1 MINNFCHNI
10 TIYLNVKVMRE
21 YVTKVD
27 RLEEAENLRIS
38 EKKETEYK
46 PVVMGMF
53 LCHLS
58 EVLLLV
64 IIFDLENLCL

>member
-1 MINNFCHNI
+1 
-10 TIYLNVKVMRE
+10 MRE

-46 PVVMGMF
+46 PVVMGK
-53 LCHLS
+53 
-58 EVLLLV
+58 V
-64 IIFDLENLCL
+64 IYLKSSYYYFIDLENLCFNIHGVPQRSYLRN

>member
-1 MINNFCHNI
+1 M
-10 TIYLNVKVMRE
+10 
-21 YVTKVD
+21 TKVD

-46 PVVMGMF
+46 PVVMGKF

-64 IIFDLENLCL
+64 IILLI